1 MHKTPLLALTPFAL
15 AACSEVVVPVNVGVD
30 VPVDIDAARA
40 AFERDVCGDVG
51 SDACAVLDAL
61 DRSDDGAATVPPAL
75 PELLPFAIDV
85 ARAAANQNVDVQRWF
100 TDRQADVGGALSP
113 EHFLPL
119 TVPDGVPADALAD
132 IGVDGVEI
140 ALVNSSLTFSLPPF
154 DVIVGDGY
162 VYDDAGNVAGAA
174 NAGDRVAVTVDEDG
188 GPLVFADGGV
198 ARLKEVLQ
206 TPEPW
211 IALVPQAPLTLDSVE
226 EALVRPGGAAVL
238 RATLALSVPVSFNDL
253 QQANATLSE
262 SPTTGTPST
271 TEGTTD

>member
-1 MHKTPLLALTPFAL
+1 MHKLPLLALTPFAL

-40 AFERDVCGDVG
+40 AFERDVCGDIG

-61 DRSDDGAATVPPAL
+61 DKSDDGAATSPPAL
-75 PELLPFAIDV
+75 PALLPFAVDV
-85 ARAAANQNVDVQRWF
+85 ARAAARENVDVQRWF
-100 TDRQADVGGALSP
+100 SERQADVGGALSP

-119 TVPDGVPADALAD
+119 TVPEGVPADALAD

-140 ALVNSSLTFSLPPF
+140 ALVNSSLTFALPPF

-162 VYDDAGNVAGAA
+162 VYDDAGNVTGAKD
-174 NAGDRVAVTVDEDG
+174 AGDRVAVTVDDNG

-198 ARLKEVLQ
+198 ARLTAALQ

-238 RATLALSVPVSFNDL
+238 RATLALSVPVSFADL

-262 SPTTGTPST
+262 TPTTSTTPT
-271 TEGTTD
+271 TEGPTN